1 MKKNT
6 VSEPIEQVIES
17 THANKSISMKVK
29 VTNGSLVSMSFSKTQ
44 SGRHLFSLR
53 RLDNGRMLKASEYL
67 LDVMQICRE
76 ARDILSDFRRMS
88 KD

>member
-67 LDVMQICRE
+67 WDVMQICRE
-76 ARDILSDFRRMS
+76 ARDILSDFRGMS